1 MIVSIHQ
8 MVRKIPFGRFSI
20 REAQE
25 IRGVPTVTALHYD
38 KELGEIT
45 TKDGNTTEG
54 SDRPEN
60 RLQR

>member
-1 MIVSIHQ
+1 